1 MDDFAGH
8 LLERYGKE
16 TVEELLALKRKT
28 VKHTRADLEEMIEH
42 FTQKVVE
49 INNANAFNR

>member
-1 MDDFAGH
+1 MDDFAGY

-28 VKHTRADLEEMIEH
+28 VKHTRADLEEMIER
-42 FTQKVVE
+42 FQQKIVE
-49 INNANAFNR
+49 LNNANAINR